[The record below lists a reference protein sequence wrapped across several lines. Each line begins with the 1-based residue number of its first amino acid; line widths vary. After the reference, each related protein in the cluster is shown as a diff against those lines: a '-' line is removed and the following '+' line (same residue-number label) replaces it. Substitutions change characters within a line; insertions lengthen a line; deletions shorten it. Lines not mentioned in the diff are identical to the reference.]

1 MTDDAERTVNL
12 RPDDSAGREGAPVAP
27 AAPAGAGGGPS
38 AAPGDD
44 SQGTAGFHDSG
55 RSDGTGHVYG
65 SGTGGNDSHSTPGHD
80 SAGHVYG
87 SGTRSERTIG
97 RDLLAAGF
105 LALVLT
111 AIGVPAAML
120 WQILTPRVE
129 FVVLDGGWASVETYP
144 SGYVEGDL
152 VFAGIGL
159 VLGLLA
165 AILSWTAMR
174 ERRGPL
180 LLLGLVIGSIGC
192 QTVAWKLGQKEWE
205 QFWAAV
211 ERAPVGSHLWRPP
224 SVLFVELDPAAA
236 WRALEVGNFTAAL
249 GFLQLGA
256 LAVMA
261 LAATFTYTVCAG
273 WSRRPSLRTDAP
285 E

>member
-12 RPDDSAGREGAPVAP
+12 RPDDRPGSSGAGAAPPRDEPVADY
-27 AAPAGAGGGPS
+27 
-38 AAPGDD
+38 GDD
-44 SQGTAGFHDSG
+44 P
-55 RSDGTGHVYG
+55 HVYG
-65 SGTGGNDSHSTPGHD
+65 RGR
-80 SAGHVYG
+80 
-87 SGTRSERTIG
+87 TRAERTVG
-97 RDLLAAGF
+97 RDLLAAGV
-105 LALVLT
+105 LAVVLT
-111 AIGVPAAML
+111 ALGFPFAML
-120 WQILTPRVE
+120 WQIITPRVE

-144 SGYVEGDL
+144 EGYIQGDL

-159 VLGLLA
+159 ALGLVA
-165 AILSWTAMR
+165 AISAWTAMR

-180 LLLGLVIGSIGC
+180 LLLGLVIGSIAC
-192 QTVAWKLGQKEWE
+192 QVVAWKIGAHEWQ
-205 QFWAAV
+205 QFWDAV
-211 ERAPVGSHLWRPP
+211 ERAPIGSHVWRPP

-236 WRALEVGNFTAAL
+236 WDAVKVGNFTTAL
-249 GFLQLGA
+249 DSLQLGA

>member
-12 RPDDSAGREGAPVAP
+12 RPEGDHTVNLLPDEGDHTVNLRPDDHAGRPGAAVAP
-27 AAPAGAGGGPS
+27 PPAGAGADGP
-38 AAPGDD
+38 
-44 SQGTAGFHDSG
+44 GTTG
-55 RSDGTGHVYG
+55 RDPRVYG
-65 SGTGGNDSHSTPGHD
+65 APRR
-80 SAGHVYG
+80 
-87 SGTRSERTIG
+87 RSERTIG
-97 RDLLAAGF
+97 RDLLGAGF

-111 AIGVPAAML
+111 AFGFPFAML
-120 WQILTPRVE
+120 WQIITPRVE
-129 FVVLDGGWASVETYP
+129 FVAVEGGWYSVETYP
-144 SGYVEGDL
+144 DGYIEGDL
-152 VFAGIGL
+152 WFSGLGL
-159 VLGLLA
+159 VLGILA
-165 AILSWTAMR
+165 AAVAWGAMR
-174 ERRGPL
+174 DRRGPI

-211 ERAPVGSHLWRPP
+211 ERAPAGSHLWRPP

-236 WRALEVGNFTAAL
+236 WRALEVGNFTEAL
-249 GFLQLGA
+249 DFLQLGA